1 MGETPRLQA
10 IQTDCP
16 PSKSNIREVSTTTQ
30 LSKHTHSD
38 YASSLKRGGSI
49 LGVDAHRL
57 LITGEYLEQGNP
69 KNQFA
74 SNILRAI

>member
-38 YASSLKRGGSI
+38 YASSLKRGESI